1 MKSGILRTMTND
13 NLTMDGLQDLLW
25 NFAGHRVITVA
36 SRAGILA
43 RLAEQMATPEELADH
58 LGLDPMAA
66 GKMVRA
72 LYAMGLLEA
81 SGDAYR
87 VTEELA
93 PWFRP
98 GEADMAPFLEHSHMM
113 YESWGENLEHWLR
126 GDPWATK
133 PRAKP
138 DVKKFGAAMSSMAA
152 SMAARLA
159 GALNLDGVRTM
170 LDVGGGLGH
179 YARALCEANQE
190 LEATVL
196 DTPEVAEMGSA
207 AVAGTELA
215 GRLRFAG
222 GDYLNEGTD
231 YGEGHDLVLQA
242 NILHQEVP
250 DRAAR
255 LVQRGA
261 RALGP
266 GGRLVVLDF
275 AIDEQQRGR
284 VVGALFAINM
294 RSFGDTYTE
303 STLRGWMEQA
313 GLRRIQCQDF
323 TRHRW
328 LITGHRQ

>member
-1 MKSGILRTMTND
+1 MTND
-13 NLTMDGLQDLLW
+13 TLTMDGLQDLLW
-25 NFAGHRVITVA
+25 NFASHRVITVA

-43 RLAEQMATPEELADH
+43 RLAEQRASSDELAGDLGLAPMAT
-58 LGLDPMAA
+58 
-66 GKMVRA
+66 GKVVRA
-72 LYAMGLLEA
+72 LCAMGLLEV
-81 SGDAYR
+81 SGDAYQ

-113 YESWGENLEHWLR
+113 YERWGENLEDWLR
-126 GDPWATK
+126 GDEWATK
-133 PRAKP
+133 PRARP
-138 DVKKFGAAMSSMAA
+138 DVQKFGAAMSSMAA
-152 SMAARLA
+152 SIAARLA
-159 GALNLDGVRTM
+159 GALDVAGARTM

-179 YARALCEANQE
+179 YSRALCEANPE

-196 DTPEVAEMGSA
+196 DTSEVAELGRA
-207 AVAGTELA
+207 AVADTELA
-215 GRLRFAG
+215 GRLRFVG
-222 GDYLNEGTD
+222 GDYLDQGTD
-231 YGEGHDLVLQA
+231 YGEGYDMVLQA
-242 NILHQEVP
+242 NILHQESL

-261 RALGP
+261 GALGP

-275 AIDEQQRGR
+275 AIDELQRGQ

-303 STLRGWMEQA
+303 TTLRGWMEQA
-313 GLRRIQCQDF
+313 GLARIQRQDF